1 MKSDRLDVML
11 GLLALLG
18 VLLTFGAYMV
28 SEYLTY
34 LTLDRALTT
43 MDNAVNAGVITK
55 EDFMKEMDELAAEL
69 SGKKKEK

>member
-18 VLLTFGAYMV
+18 VLLTFGGYMV

-55 EDFMKEMDELAAEL
+55 EDFMKELDELAAEL
-69 SGKKKEK
+69 SGNRKEK